1 MQCCGHNV
9 TFAKLSHPPVIG
21 NHYQF
26 STLSKFSFLSYAKI
40 CTVEPSLKDKDK
52 ERRKNFKNVQTTS
65 TTTLPQILI

>member
-9 TFAKLSHPPVIG
+9 TFANLSHPPVIG

-26 STLSKFSFLSYAKI
+26 STLSKSSFLSHAKLFP
-40 CTVEPSLKDKDK
+40 VEPSLEDKDK

-65 TTTLPQILI
+65 PT